1 MFACNLLYSVGMILG
16 GWVMW
21 KHCPEK
27 INSFVGYR
35 SRRSMR
41 NRETWRFAHEHCG
54 KRWWRIGWIM
64 LLPTVLVQIPFYGKD
79 DDTVGWLGLAICIV
93 ECTILLLSVL
103 PTEKALKDSFTED
116 GQRKD
121 IRHQDSG
128 IR

>member
-41 NRETWRFAHEHCG
+41 NRETWRFANEHCG